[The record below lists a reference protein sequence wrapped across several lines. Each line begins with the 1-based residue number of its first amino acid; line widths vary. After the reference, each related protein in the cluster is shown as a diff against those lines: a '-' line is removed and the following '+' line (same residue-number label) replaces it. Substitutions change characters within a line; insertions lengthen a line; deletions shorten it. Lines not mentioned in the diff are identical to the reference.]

1 MIRDAIHGFCMALAD
16 SVPGVSGGTIAFILG
31 FYDNFIGSIHNLAFG
46 RKEEKITAL
55 RYLVKLAAGWII
67 GMILAVLI
75 LSRLFES
82 NIYTVSSL
90 FIGFILGAI
99 PLVILEE
106 KDSTKEW
113 RKGLLFLL
121 LGIALVAGITYFNGN
136 SGNASLNLGVFH
148 WGTVI
153 RLFFIGLVAICAM
166 FLPGISG
173 STILLI
179 FGAYIPVITAAKE
192 LMHLHLQ
199 YLPSVIFFGLGV
211 LTGAVSVVKLIQYC
225 LEHYRPQAIYFI
237 LGMMAGSLYAIVMGP
252 VTLSAPQPA
261 LNLSTFNIIACV
273 IGLALVLGLQ
283 TLKGLGSAPSGEVE

>member
-99 PLVILEE
+99 PLVIMEE

-113 RKGLLFLL
+113 TKGILFLI

-136 SGNASLNLGVFH
+136 SESASLNLAVFE
-148 WGTVI
+148 WSTVI

-179 FGAYIPVITAAKE
+179 FGAYIPVITAVKE

-225 LEHYRPQAIYFI
+225 LEHYRPQAVYFI
-237 LGMMAGSLYAIVMGP
+237 LGMMVGSLYAIVMGP
-252 VTLSAPQPA
+252 ATLSTPQPA
-261 LNLSTFNIIACV
+261 LSFSSFSIIACV

-283 TLKGLGSAPSGEVE
+283 ALKGLGKTESM

>member
-55 RYLVKLAAGWII
+55 RYLMKLAAGWII
-67 GMILAVLI
+67 GMTLAVLI

-99 PLVILEE
+99 PLVIMEE

-113 RKGLLFLL
+113 TKGILFLI

-136 SGNASLNLGVFH
+136 SESASLNLAVFE
-148 WGTVI
+148 WSTVI

-225 LEHYRPQAIYFI
+225 LEHYRPQAVYFI
-237 LGMMAGSLYAIVMGP
+237 LGMMVGSLYAIVMGP
-252 VTLSAPQPA
+252 ATLSTPQPA
-261 LNLSTFNIIACV
+261 LSFSSFSIIACV

-283 TLKGLGSAPSGEVE
+283 ALKGLGKTESM

>member
-90 FIGFILGAI
+90 
-99 PLVILEE
+99 PLVIMEE

-113 RKGLLFLL
+113 TKGILFLI

-136 SGNASLNLGVFH
+136 SESASLNLAVFE
-148 WGTVI
+148 WSTVI

-179 FGAYIPVITAAKE
+179 FGAYIPVITAVKE

-225 LEHYRPQAIYFI
+225 LEHYRPQAVYFI
-237 LGMMAGSLYAIVMGP
+237 LGMMVGSLYAIVMGP
-252 VTLSAPQPA
+252 ATLSTPQPA
-261 LNLSTFNIIACV
+261 LSFSSFSIIACV

-283 TLKGLGSAPSGEVE
+283 ALKGLGKTESM

>member
-75 LSRLFES
+75 LSRLFEN

-136 SGNASLNLGVFH
+136 SGNASLNLGAFH

-179 FGAYIPVITAAKE
+179 FGAYIPVITAVKE

-252 VTLSAPQPA
+252 VTLSTPQPA

>member
-67 GMILAVLI
+67 GMLLAVLI

-106 KDSTKEW
+106 KDSTKQW
-113 RKGLLFLL
+113 VRGLPFLI
-121 LGIALVAGITYFNGN
+121 LGIALVAGITYFNGT
-136 SGNASLNLGVFH
+136 SANAAFDLSTFH
-148 WGTVI
+148 WATVI
-153 RLFFIGLVAICAM
+153 RLFLIGLVAICAM

-179 FGAYIPVITAAKE
+179 FGAYIPVITAVKE
-192 LMHLHLQ
+192 LLHLHLQ
-199 YLPSVIFFGLGV
+199 YLPSILFFGVGV

-225 LEHYRPQAIYFI
+225 LDHFRPQAIYFI
-237 LGMMAGSLYAIVMGP
+237 LGMMVGSLYAIVMGP
-252 VTLSAPQPA
+252 ASLSTPQPA
-261 LNLSTFNIIACV
+261 LSLSTFHIIACV

-283 TLKGLGSAPSGEVE
+283 ALKGAGKTESM

>member
-55 RYLVKLAAGWII
+55 RYLVKLAVGWII
-67 GMILAVLI
+67 GMVLAVLI

-99 PLVILEE
+99 PLVILDE

-113 RKGLLFLL
+113 AKGLLFLL

-136 SGNASLNLGVFH
+136 SGNASLNLGAFH
-148 WGTVI
+148 WGTAI
-153 RLFFIGLVAICAM
+153 RLFFIGMVAICAM

-179 FGAYIPVITAAKE
+179 FGAYIPVITAVKE

-237 LGMMAGSLYAIVMGP
+237 LGMMVGSLYAIVMGP
-252 VTLSAPQPA
+252 VTLSTPQPA
-261 LNLSTFNIIACV
+261 LSFSSFNIIACV

-283 TLKGLGSAPSGEVE
+283 ALKGLGSAPAGEVE